1 MMVASCRLSR
11 LSSRWWLGGVRA
23 MQTDARQAIGA
34 HAPSGGL
41 SKPTYGSRPCDQGSD
56 ALDVAVGCWN
66 NAESRSAREHLSRA
80 RAVDWTLNGGTSC
93 PALRQTICKPDS
105 SSHHRRN
112 SPRLPTAKRCHHD
125 FKKRKIKEMDFHAT
139 VKSLALRHS
148 SLLIQR
154 TPAGDRTDAAPS
166 GPQISRDAYSGH
178 HGHTATA
185 PRPSLFQTPVFS
197 WIEQR
202 SR

>member
-1 MMVASCRLSR
+1 
-11 LSSRWWLGGVRA
+11 
-23 MQTDARQAIGA
+23 
-34 HAPSGGL
+34 
-41 SKPTYGSRPCDQGSD
+41 
-56 ALDVAVGCWN
+56 
-66 NAESRSAREHLSRA
+66 
-80 RAVDWTLNGGTSC
+80 
-93 PALRQTICKPDS
+93 
-105 SSHHRRN
+105 
-112 SPRLPTAKRCHHD
+112 
-125 FKKRKIKEMDFHAT
+125 MDFHAT

-166 GPQISRDAYSGH
+166 GPRISRDAYSGH